1 VYWFSCN
8 TGIGGNVALFGI
20 IGGQVAMYDINIA
33 EGHSNTLVNDL
44 DWHHLAYS
52 RSGSTGS
59 IYVDGNLENTHT
71 ADFTFTDPL
80 NLWSIGQEWDTATP
94 TNFLT
99 GMVDDVRFYNY
110 GLSLEEVAWLGGRTE
125 PFDKPF

>member
-1 VYWFSCN
+1 
-8 TGIGGNVALFGI
+8 
-20 IGGQVAMYDINIA
+20 MYDINAA
-33 EGHSNTLVNDL
+33 EGRSNTLVNDL

-52 RSGSTGS
+52 RSGSTGY

-80 NLWSIGQEWDTATP
+80 NRWSIGQEWDNTSAG
-94 TNFLT
+94 NFLT
-99 GMVDDVRFYNY
+99 GMVDDARIYDY
-110 GLSLEEVAWLGGRTE
+110 ALSLVEIAWLTGRTE